1 MRATHADSTHAE
13 GKKHHEHIP
22 VTTCTCTCCHCQ
34 IFHRQMVGMERR
46 ATSATA
52 EAAAA
57 IAALLAAI
65 AAAAVPHS
73 NSPPYL
79 RLYTRY
85 EHKMSSGLVLAKPAF
100 ILVQQNLQR
109 TLHRRIHTHST
120 EYTAY
125 IAQENA
131 CTLQRRILAFILVQQ
146 NLRCTFDK
154 RIQGITIKQ
163 IYANS
168 YVCP

>member
-1 MRATHADSTHAE
+1 MYMLPLSNIPQADGGDGEESN
-13 GKKHHEHIP
+13 I
-22 VTTCTCTCCHCQ
+22 
-34 IFHRQMVGMERR
+34 
-46 ATSATA
+46 
-52 EAAAA
+52 
-57 IAALLAAI
+57 
-65 AAAAVPHS
+65 S
-73 NSPPYL
+73 NSRSSSSNSSSSSTTQQFTTPYL
-79 RLYTRY
+79 RLYSRY

>member
-73 NSPPYL
+73 NSPHHTSDCIPGMSIKCPVAL
-79 RLYTRY
+79 SSRNRLSYSFNRIYSARCTG
-85 EHKMSSGLVLAKPAF
+85 EF
-100 ILVQQNLQR
+100 ILIQQNIQH
-109 TLHRRIHTHST
+109 TLHRKMLVHCRGEYWLSYSFNRIYGVHLTR
-120 EYTAY
+120 EYKA
-125 IAQENA
+125 
-131 CTLQRRILAFILVQQ
+131 
-146 NLRCTFDK
+146 
-154 RIQGITIKQ
+154 
-163 IYANS
+163 
-168 YVCP
+168 